1 MKKIMLSLCVVVTLT
16 GVSGAAM
23 AELDSGYYLGLDA
36 GQSKAKDACTGI
48 PAGFSCKNTATAGRI
63 GAGYQINNNFG
74 AELSYADFGSN
85 SASGIISGVPV
96 SASLKATGFEAA
108 VVGAWPMTENFA
120 LTGKLGVANT
130 KVKGQGSGAGSV
142 ANASATSTTAAFGV
156 GLRYAVSKNIAL
168 RAQYEDLGNVGD
180 EATTG
185 KSKLSLWSLGV
196 TFGF

>member
-1 MKKIMLSLCVVVTLT
+1 
-16 GVSGAAM
+16 
-23 AELDSGYYLGLDA
+23 
-36 GQSKAKDACTGI
+36 
-48 PAGFSCKNTATAGRI
+48 
-63 GAGYQINNNFG
+63 
-74 AELSYADFGSN
+74 
-85 SASGIISGVPV
+85 
-96 SASLKATGFEAA
+96 
-108 VVGAWPMTENFA
+108 MTENFA